1 MFQSSSNREMP
12 MASSMKSKSCRC
24 KFSTMAAMPDSRS
37 SMLMMMQGMSV
48 IPASSAARSRRSPA
62 ISS

>member
-1 MFQSSSNREMP
+1 

>member
-1 MFQSSSNREMP
+1 MSQSFSSREIP
-12 MASSMKSKSCRC
+12 MASSMKSRSWRC